1 MNEKVLLLT
10 KRKQYTQRTQ
20 EWYDARRSLIT
31 ASSAASLL
39 VRDKATCNPY
49 VKDYGLTDIFDYNNK
64 SCNPYSNKTQY
75 LLDKCKQKS
84 FKGNV
89 ATFWGQKYEPVVTD
103 LYSVLKQKE
112 VMEFGLLIHPEYP
125 FLGASPDG
133 ITPDGTMIEIKCPFR
148 RKITGIPPFYYWIQV
163 QLQLEVCNLDICD
176 FVEYEFTEFKTEEEF
191 LDDTTLDLEILNKGI
206 LIQVEKTRE
215 NPQIPGNLE
224 DLQYIYPPKEILD
237 NTEELLKWLNCQLEN
252 LQKENESLR
261 DLLVYTP
268 VYWKVTSKSILP
280 IKRDREWFANVCSTL
295 ASEWK
300 QMVYYQK
307 DDNYKKLINK
317 QKVYTEGSTLVLH
330 DDTPQNC
337 LFSDSEASESDSE
350 AQA

>member
-1 MNEKVLLLT
+1 MDKKVLLLT
-10 KRKQYTQRTQ
+10 HRKQYTQRTP
-20 EWYDARRSLIT
+20 EWYEARRSLIT

-39 VRDKATCNPY
+39 IRDQITCSPY
-49 VKDYGLTDIFDYNNK
+49 VNSYDLTDIFDYNNK

-148 RKITGIPPFYYWIQV
+148 RKITGVPPLYYWIQV
-163 QLQLEVCNLDICD
+163 QLQLEVCDLDICD

-191 LDDTTLDLEILNKGI
+191 LDDTTLELEILNKGL
-206 LIQVEKTRE
+206 LIQVEKARD
-215 NPQIPGNLE
+215 NPEIPCNLE
-224 DLQYIYPPKEILD
+224 DLQYIYPPKELLD
-237 NTEELLKWLNCQLEN
+237 NTQALLKWLKNQLETLN
-252 LQKENESLR
+252 SERNE
-261 DLLVYTP
+261 LVYTP
-268 VYWKVTSKSILP
+268 VFWKVTGKSILP
-280 IKRDREWFANVCSTL
+280 IKRDREWFSNVRNTL
-295 ASEWK
+295 ESEWK

-307 DDNYKKLINK
+307 DDNYKKLLSK
-317 QKVYTEGSTLVLH
+317 QKVYTEGSTLILH
-330 DDTPQNC
+330 ENEELKGC
-337 LFSDSEASESDSE
+337 LFSDSEASESDKE
-350 AQA
+350 RE

>member
-1 MNEKVLLLT
+1 MDKKVFLLK
-10 KRKQYTQRTQ
+10 KRKQYTQRTE

-39 VRDKATCNPY
+39 VRNKATCEPY
-49 VKDYGLTDIFDYNNK
+49 VNAYDLSDIFDYNNK

-84 FKGNV
+84 FKGNL

-112 VMEFGLLIHPEYP
+112 VLEFGLLIHPEYP

-148 RKITGIPPFYYWIQV
+148 RKITGVPPLYYWIQV
-163 QLQLEVCNLDICD
+163 QLQLEVCDLDKCD

-191 LDDTTLDLEILNKGI
+191 LDDTTLEIEILNKGV
-206 LIQVEKTRE
+206 LIQIEKERE
-215 NPQIPGNLE
+215 NPEIPGNLE
-224 DLQYIYPPKEILD
+224 DIQYIYPPKEYLD
-237 NTEELLKWLNCQLEN
+237 NTDDLLKWLNYQLEN
-252 LQKENESLR
+252 LPKQTVTKEQLIF
-261 DLLVYTP
+261 TP
-268 VYWKVTSKSILP
+268 IYWKVTNNSILT
-280 IKRDREWFANVCSTL
+280 IHRDTEWFSNVKDTL
-295 ASEWK
+295 KNEWK

-307 DDNYKKLINK
+307 NDNYKKLLTK
-317 QKVYTEGSTLVLH
+317 QKVYTEGNTLVLS
-330 DDTPQNC
+330 DTPNC
-337 LFSDSEASESDSE
+337 LFSDSDITTDNENE
-350 AQA
+350 